1 MDKRK
6 NNGGNSTKAKGVDKR
21 KNQYRTAIAEAISYD
36 DLTKLL
42 RNTFLVALD
51 DDSKDRM
58 KATQMILEYT
68 LGKPKES
75 VEIDATVDNGIDF
88 KDLINSIRANK

>member
-1 MDKRK
+1 MGRES
-6 NNGGNSTKAKGVDKR
+6 NGGHSTKAKGVDKR
-21 KNQYRTAIAEAISYD
+21 KNQYRTAIAQAISYD

-42 RNTFLVALD
+42 KNTLLVALD

-58 KATQMILEYT
+58 KATQMLFEYT